1 MRLPEVTLQVRTRK
15 DAGKDRLGNRTS
27 SYADAV
33 AVPGCLFAPGTPQD
47 LAVSRPDAAKASATA
62 HFPRGWSGHLRGAL
76 VSPDGR
82 AWYRV
87 IGEPCAYPDA
97 AVGGR
102 WTTYALLE
110 RIDG

>member
-1 MRLPEVTLQVRTRK
+1 MSPEVTLMVRTRTYG
-15 DAGKDRLGNRTS
+15 AEDRLGNRTS
-27 SYADAV
+27 TYADAF

-47 LAVSRPDAAKASATA
+47 LAASRPDAAKASATA

-76 VSPDGR
+76 VSPDGK

-102 WTTYALLE
+102 WTTYVLLE
-110 RIDG
+110 RTDG

>member
-1 MRLPEVTLQVRTRK
+1 MMPELTLLVRTRTYG
-15 DAGKDRLGNRTS
+15 AEDRLGNAMS
-27 SYADAV
+27 AYADAI
-33 AVPGCLFAPGTPQD
+33 AVPGCLFAPGTPQE
-47 LAVSRPDAAKASATA
+47 LAASRPDAAKASATA

-76 VSPDGR
+76 VSPDGN

-87 IGEPCAYPDA
+87 VGEPYAYPDA